1 MESEL
6 VHQSLSRCHK
16 EPKSRQPRA
25 LQFARLVMV
34 RQPSKE
40 LTIFT
45 TPMLLRSIPTSSLL
59 DQNAKRRARDRSQ
72 QGKSARSNM
81 CHTIGGGFKV
91 GIGRQSEESQQS
103 NTLVLFQWKQPL
115 LWKHEAFFYSETPRL
130 VVLLVQSR
138 ISPII
143 LRCGYEGH
151 GVSHKDHE
159 AMNGFS
165 MF

>member
-6 VHQSLSRCHK
+6 VHRSLSRCHK

-25 LQFARLVMV
+25 LQFARLVMI

-40 LTIFT
+40 LTTFT

-72 QGKSARSNM
+72 QGKCVRRNM
-81 CHTIGGGFKV
+81 CHTIGGRFKV
-91 GIGRQSEESQQS
+91 VMEKQSEESQQS
-103 NTLVLFQWKQPL
+103 ITLVLSQWKQPL

-130 VVLLVQSR
+130 VKLLVQSR

-143 LRCGYEGH
+143 LRCGCEGH
-151 GVSHKDHE
+151 SVSHKDH
-159 AMNGFS
+159 
-165 MF
+165 